1 VATISLS
8 GNTYTLIA
16 LPATPAPSA
25 ISMAMTDT
33 VAVVESPFVPA
44 QAQTMIW
51 PAADRWSMDISLPKM
66 RRSTAVAWIAFLA
79 ALQGLTN
86 VFQIGDPLGKRP
98 TGIAQGVPVVAAGS
112 GLNAMGAVALTTRG
126 WTANKYGQLLPGD
139 YIQIGFR
146 FHQITAQVN
155 ADASGNATLAIWPSL
170 RETPAD
176 GTAISLV
183 NPVGVFRLSSNKR
196 QWHASPASLTELG
209 FSCNEVV

>member
-1 VATISLS
+1 MATITLS
-8 GNTYTLIA
+8 GNTYTLIT
-16 LPATPAPSA
+16 LPVTPAPSA
-25 ISMAMTDT
+25 ISIAMTDT

-44 QAQTMIW
+44 QAQTMVW

-66 RRSTAVAWIAFLA
+66 QRATAVAWIAFLA

-98 TGIAQGVPVVAAGS
+98 TGIAEGTPVVAAGS
-112 GLNAMGAVALTTRG
+112 VLNAVGAIALSTRG
-126 WTANKYGQLLPGD
+126 WTPNKYGQLLPGD
-139 YIQIGFR
+139 YVQIGLR
-146 FHQITAQVN
+146 LYQITAQVN

-176 GTAISLV
+176 GTAVGLV